1 VTSSPTNATATNA
14 SPTTNWRATVQ
25 ETNMLASVSDS
36 RCLQA
41 RELGVAWAPTRPSG

>member
-1 VTSSPTNATATNA
+1 VTSSPIIATATNA

-25 ETNMLASVSDS
+25 ETNMLASLSDP

-41 RELGVAWAPTRPSG
+41 REPGVAWAPTQPSG